1 MNPGVEI
8 VGWLATCVAALLAVP
23 QIVRLVR
30 TRSTDGLS
38 LLLWQAMLAINLG
51 WLSHGL
57 LLGAAN
63 MVVTNLLGL
72 ASTLTI
78 LVLLIR
84 ARRLRAW
91 RVMLPAVLGGVVII
105 AVDLL
110 LGPAAFGVA
119 ALIPAL
125 VSNAGQGVKLVRS
138 PRITGVSPV
147 FLAGQVVNQVLWFT
161 WALMVEDQGTMIAA
175 PVSGAVQLLNLI
187 WWVLR
192 RTGLR
197 PLFVRPV
204 PVEVAPRS
212 SQVSCEP

>member
-38 LLLWQAMLAINLG
+38 LLLWQAMLAINVA

-57 LLGAAN
+57 LIGAAN
-63 MVVTNLLGL
+63 MIVTNLLGA
-72 ASTLTI
+72 ASTVTI
-78 LVLLIR
+78 LVMMIR
-84 ARRLRAW
+84 ARRLAVL
-91 RVMLPAVLGGVVII
+91 RVVLPGMLGGLVLIGIDLVAGAAVFGAAALVPAVLANGGQTVE
-105 AVDLL
+105 
-110 LGPAAFGVA
+110 
-119 ALIPAL
+119 
-125 VSNAGQGVKLVRS
+125 LVRA

-147 FLAGQVVNQVLWFT
+147 FLVGNVVNQSLWFA
-161 WALMVEDQGTMIAA
+161 WALLAGDQGTMIAA
-175 PVSGAVQLLNLI
+175 PISGLLQLVNLV

-192 RTGLR
+192 RAGLR

-204 PVEVAPRS
+204 PVEVLPRPA
-212 SQVSCEP
+212 QVSCEP